1 MAKSV
6 AEVYTF
12 FSRLVSMKAHY
23 LHLVKLGITLKYIK
37 KSEVDDLLDQSKGFD
52 YSRLQ
57 ESVKK
62 NEWKNMWRIYIENS
76 ITSLFVRHGLL
87 DKKLFL
93 VIIDDLIQ
101 QAKQKKAISGAMIAV
116 QKNLLCQKIVD
127 RAYHNIL
134 IKKIQL
140 PPEIYTAFL
149 KDGFLTNDTN
159 LFGLNFAIEDNDK
172 IEEVAPIE
180 LPVKKDATI
189 IADKSNKDDT
199 QKISYEPAQQDMQ
212 EDVSPQEDTIAMYK
226 NEINY
231 TQEVCK
237 DLVAGTAEVEAVRYQ
252 SSHFSW
258 VVVVVIVLSIP
269 LVYFLWPTSQKPS
282 MPQQIK
288 MLISEVQR
296 ENSNVSREKYWKILR
311 WYQETIDKFPYA
323 EKLRKE
329 QQQIFSAFFET
340 ALKKRQ
346 WYLANALLNEY
357 KVSLQ
362 IMLYDNTIDEQQ
374 FDSTLKP
381 LQTKFRKAINK
392 R

>member
-1 MAKSV
+1 
-6 AEVYTF
+6 
-12 FSRLVSMKAHY
+12 MKAHY
-23 LHLVKLGITLKYIK
+23 LHLVKLGITLKYVK
-37 KSEVDDLLDQSKGFD
+37 KSEVDDLLDQSKGFE

-57 ESVKK
+57 GNVKK

-101 QAKQKKAISGAMIAV
+101 QGKQKKAISGAMIAV

-134 IKKIQL
+134 SKKIQL
-140 PPEIYTAFL
+140 PSEIYAAFL
-149 KDGFLTNDTN
+149 KDGFLTDDTN
-159 LFGLNFAIEDNDK
+159 LFGLDFTIEDNEK

-180 LPVKKDATI
+180 PSVKKDATI
-189 IADKSNKDDT
+189 IADNSSKDDT
-199 QKISYEPAQQDMQ
+199 QKIHYEPTQDMQ
-212 EDVSPQEDTIAMYK
+212 ENVSPQEDTIAMYK

-237 DLVAGTAEVEAVRYQ
+237 DLAASTAEFEAVSRPQ
-252 SSHFSW
+252 RFSLA
-258 VVVVVIVLSIP
+258 VMITIVLAIP
-269 LVYFLWPTSQKPS
+269 LIYFLWPSDQKPV

-288 MLISEVQR
+288 MLVAEVQR
-296 ENSNVSREKYWKILR
+296 ENGNTTKTHWEILK
-311 WYQETIDKFPYA
+311 WYQKTTLQFPRD

-329 QQQIFSAFFET
+329 QLQLLNTFLEK

-346 WYLANALLNEY
+346 LYLANAIINEY
-357 KVSLQ
+357 KISLQ
-362 IMLYDNTIDEQQ
+362 TMLRYQLIDKEQL
-374 FDSTLKP
+374 DSTLKP
-381 LQTKFRKAINK
+381 LQTKFNKAIK

>member
-1 MAKSV
+1 
-6 AEVYTF
+6 
-12 FSRLVSMKAHY
+12 MKAHY

-37 KSEVDDLLDQSKGFD
+37 KSEVDDLLDQNKGFD

-101 QAKQKKAISGAMIAV
+101 QGKQKKAISGAMIAV

-134 IKKIQL
+134 TKKIQL
-140 PPEIYTAFL
+140 PPEIYKAFL
-149 KDGFLTNDTN
+149 KDGFLTDDTN
-159 LFGLNFAIEDNDK
+159 LFGLNFAIDDNEK
-172 IEEVAPIE
+172 IEEIAPIE
-180 LPVKKDATI
+180 LPTKKDATI
-189 IADKSNKDDT
+189 IADHSNKDDT
-199 QKISYEPAQQDMQ
+199 QKINYEPQTQDLQ

-226 NEINY
+226 NEIYY

-237 DLVAGTAEVEAVRYQ
+237 DLIAGTSEVEAVHQPQR
-252 SSHFSW
+252 FSW
-258 VVVVVIVLSIP
+258 IAVVIAVIIVP
-269 LVYFLWPTSQKPS
+269 LVYFLWPTNQKPIV
-282 MPQQIK
+282 PQQIK
-288 MLISEVQR
+288 MLISEIQ
-296 ENSNVSREKYWKILR
+296 NDNDNREKYWKILQ
-311 WYQETIDKFPYA
+311 WYQEAIHKVPH
-323 EKLRKE
+323 EENLRKE
-329 QQQIFSAFFET
+329 QQQIFSAFFEA

-357 KVSLQ
+357 KVNLQ
-362 IMLYDNTIDEQQ
+362 IMLNHNVIDKQQ
-374 FDSTLKP
+374 LDSTLKP

>member
-62 NEWKNMWRIYIENS
+62 NEWQNMWRIYIENS

-140 PPEIYTAFL
+140 PPEVYTAFL
-149 KDGFLTNDTN
+149 KDGFLTDDTN
-159 LFGLNFAIEDNDK
+159 LFGLNFAIEDSDK

-180 LPVKKDATI
+180 VPVKKDATI

-199 QKISYEPAQQDMQ
+199 QKINYEPSQDMQ
-212 EDVSPQEDTIAMYK
+212 EDVSPQGDTIAMYK

-237 DLVAGTAEVEAVRYQ
+237 DLVAGTAEVEAVYYQ
-252 SSHFSW
+252 SPRFLW
-258 VVVVVIVLSIP
+258 IVVVIVICTIP
-269 LVYFLWPTSQKPS
+269 LAYFLWPTSQKPS
-282 MPQQIK
+282 MPQPIK
-288 MLISEVQR
+288 ILISEVQR
-296 ENSNVSREKYWKILR
+296 ENGDTNREKYWKILQ
-311 WYQETIDKFPYA
+311 WYQETIDKFPYE

-329 QQQIFSAFFET
+329 QQQIFSTFFET

-362 IMLYDNTIDEQQ
+362 IMLNHNTIDQQQ

-381 LQTKFRKAINK
+381 LQIKFRKAINK